1 MSSRPGCSSLR
12 SRTKAKAARRLL
24 TASRGSNPPRLETNL
39 MMRASCRSRGSTWMA
54 TRAMGLP
61 RLRSGEGND
70 GRTEGRKSTPTPWN
84 LAGQRGCRLGF
95 RIVIGL
101 SEFVLRLLQ
110 EPILTSSLSHS
121 SFQECPLSSKF
132 RAMQGESHDA
142 VAERHRGVG
151 SFRSDHLKF
160 AEVPYD
166 DFARPIFPFGEGF
179 LEQKVVER
187 MVLNMN
193 REALHIRIF
202 AWPLRHRP
210 GDERRA
216 NFQPEVIVETPGP
229 VLLDDESRSRDSGS
243 RSELGDGAGGH
254 GDDPEEHSGF
264 FLLEPLYCSAAGSS
278 ISTLWHRLGG
288 PGRNPAGRLWPRD
301 GVVAIRWTTR
311 TLAYR
316 DLRVPDPDS
325 HQTGG

>member
-1 MSSRPGCSSLR
+1 
-12 SRTKAKAARRLL
+12 
-24 TASRGSNPPRLETNL
+24 
-39 MMRASCRSRGSTWMA
+39 MA
-54 TRAMGLP
+54 TRAMALP
-61 RLRSGEGND
+61 RLLSGEGND

-95 RIVIGL
+95 RIVTCL

-121 SFQECPLSSKF
+121 GFQECPLPAKF
-132 RAMQGESHDA
+132 RAIQGESHDA

-160 AEVPYD
+160 AEIPYD
-166 DFARPIFPFGEGF
+166 DFARTIIAFRQAS
-179 LEQKVVER
+179 LKQQVVER
-187 MVLNMN
+187 MVLNMD

-202 AWPLRHRP
+202 VWPLRHRP
-210 GDERRA
+210 RDECRA

-229 VLLDDESRSRDSGS
+229 VLLDDESRSRGPGS
-243 RSELGDGAGGH
+243 RRELGAGAGRH
-254 GDDPEEHSGF
+254 GDDPEEHSGLC
-264 FLLEPLYCSAAGSS
+264 LLDPLYCSAAGSS

-316 DLRVPDPDS
+316 
-325 HQTGG
+325 G